1 MTFEEF
7 KTAVINTAKENNL
20 TEYEI
25 YYTESTGLSVS
36 VFKQEIK
43 EYTNENS
50 LGVCFK
56 CIIDGKTGY
65 AATENISEED
75 AVGMVVRAIDNAK
88 SIENDEICFIHKKGD
103 TYAILPELDESNP
116 SGKELT
122 QAAFTI
128 QNSAYAADKRVI
140 DGTRSTSGH
149 ASVKYALINSNG
161 LDLSNEASFDYG
173 VSLVIL
179 EEGDEKYNAFEVQT
193 VSDIT
198 KANLE
203 DIAKKAVKN
212 GVETIGAKEIS
223 SGKYK
228 AILNNEVMYTLLET
242 YSSVFYGE
250 AAQKGLSLL
259 KGKEGEMIASELI
272 TITDDPMSKDAPV
285 MRTFDDEGVATFK
298 KNVIENGKL
307 CTLLYNLKSANT
319 AGVKSTGNG
328 SKASYTS
335 PVGTSPFSFSINP
348 GDTSEEELCKLVGDG
363 VMITSIS
370 GLHAGANPITGD
382 FSLLSEGFTIS
393 EGKKAAPIKNFTIS
407 GNFFSLLKDI
417 KVLGSDFKYSAA
429 MEYSRFGS
437 PSVMLDEI
445 SVAGK

>member
-7 KTAVINTAKENNL
+7 KKAVIDAAKENNL
-20 TEYEI
+20 TDYEI
-25 YYTESTGLSVS
+25 YYTESSGLSVS

-43 EYTNENS
+43 EYTNESS

-56 CIIDGKTGY
+56 CIIDEKTGY
-65 AATENISEED
+65 AATENISEND
-75 AVGMVVRAIDNAK
+75 AKDMVSRAIANAK

-103 TYAILPELDESNP
+103 TYASQPEVNKCNP

-122 QAAFTI
+122 QAAFAI
-128 QNSAYAADKRVI
+128 QNAAYAADKRVI
-140 DGTRSTSGH
+140 DGTRSSSGH
-149 ASVKYALINSNG
+149 AYVKYALINSNG
-161 LDLSNEASFDYG
+161 LDLSNEAAFDYG

-179 EEGDEKYNAFEVQT
+179 EEGDEKYNAYKVEGY
-193 VSDIT
+193 
-198 KANLE
+198 E
-203 DIAKKAVKN
+203 DIMKADLDDLAKKAVKN
-212 GVETIGAKEIS
+212 GAETIGAEEIP

-242 YSSVFYGE
+242 YSSVFYAE

-259 KGKEGEMIASELI
+259 NGKEGEVIASELI
-272 TITDDPMSKDAPV
+272 TITDDPMSNDAPIK
-285 MRTFDDEGVATFK
+285 RTFDDEGVATVK
-298 KNVIENGKL
+298 KNVVENGKL

-319 AGVKSTGNG
+319 ANVKSTGNG

-348 GDTSEEELCKLVGDG
+348 GETSEEDLCKLVGEG

-382 FSLLSEGFTIS
+382 FSLLSEGFKI
-393 EGKKAAPIKNFTIS
+393 ENGKKAAPIKNFTIS
-407 GNFFSLLKDI
+407 GNFFSLLKDV
-417 KVLGSDFKYSAA
+417 KVLGSDFEYSAS
-429 MEYSRFGS
+429 MECSRFGS

-445 SVAGK
+445 SIAGK